1 MASLVSTAPA
11 RRPRAAGLAARFVA
25 AMAVRR
31 SRSALADL
39 PDYILA
45 DVGLTRAEAEAEAR
59 RPFWEVPAR
68 WRG

>member
-11 RRPRAAGLAARFVA
+11 HRPRVAGLVTRFVTA
-25 AMAVRR
+25 LAVRR
-31 SRSALADL
+31 SRSALAVL

-45 DVGLTRAEAEAEAR
+45 DIGRTRAEAEAEAR
-59 RPFWEVPAR
+59 RQFWDFPER